1 MGGAFEQAWLLLKE
15 AFQPAQGNFLG
26 AGMNQSVFG
35 QAGNPDVVK
44 VGDLSQNPGQID
56 DMYYNQILN
65 LMGVNNN
72 MFTGQQPIELTQAL
86 PSNVDTAGLP
96 ILSTQPR
103 LDTLPR
109 GSEGLYADNVR
120 GRNLANTLYD
130 MNDQGPLLE
139 AMGLSDLKRE
149 NFGAS
154 IPTPDQGIP
163 EQMVVGEPHFSQ
175 RLVQAHDPA
184 FYSHLDTSQE
194 AADARGPAPRKLGR
208 DYNIPAGT
216 LEDFA
221 RTVDQNPFDD
231 FVAPIEDTYYDFKE
245 GAKTDDALATLNQ
258 RQDAINAMLASLGL
272 R

>member
-1 MGGAFEQAWLLLKE
+1 MDAAFEQAWTLLKA

-26 AGMNQSVFG
+26 AGMNQAVFG

-44 VGDLSQNPGQID
+44 VGDLSQNPAQLD
-56 DMYYNQILN
+56 DMYYNQMLN
-65 LMGVNNN
+65 LMGINNS
-72 MFTGQQPIELTQAL
+72 MFAGQQPLELTQTL

-96 ILSTQPR
+96 ILSIQPR

-120 GRNLANTLYD
+120 GRNLANALYD
-130 MNDQGPLLE
+130 MNDQGALLE

-154 IPTPDQGIP
+154 IPTPNQGIP
-163 EQMVVGEPHFSQ
+163 EQAVTGKPSN
-175 RLVQAHDPA
+175 RLVQVHDPA